1 LTPGTAAKFRG
12 RPALAFFRR
21 VARQGWDKK
30 HFTFTCRYPV
40 LRKWLALQLT
50 QPKTLA
56 AVGCGTGELERT
68 LEKQRHKVVSLD
80 LSFPMLRAAARR
92 YSLKSL
98 VQADAHRLP
107 FAAASLD
114 IVLLPESLGYLEA
127 EVAFREAARVLKKRG
142 RVMMTTYPPHVH
154 AHSVYKKRSLR
165 EITELL
171 HQAGLI
177 VDRYRFL
184 MIKRTAIGEA
194 LSEEECDLLY
204 VVAKKRV
211 APTAR

>member
-1 LTPGTAAKFRG
+1 
-12 RPALAFFRR
+12 
-21 VARQGWDKK
+21 
-30 HFTFTCRYPV
+30 
-40 LRKWLALQLT
+40 LQLT

-98 VQADAHRLP
+98 VQADAHKLP

-184 MIKRTAIGEA
+184 MIKRTAIGET

-211 APTAR
+211 VPAARS